1 VINTA
6 GGLNPMSTAAI
17 RCADLCLIPAR
28 PSLLDI
34 EATAPTLSNSRAFE
48 RPFAFVLNQTPLPR
62 AGPARDL

>member
-1 VINTA
+1 MT
-6 GGLNPMSTAAI
+6 TAAI
-17 RCADLCLIPAR
+17 RCADLCLIPAG

-34 EATAPTLSNSRAFE
+34 EATAPTLSNIRAFD